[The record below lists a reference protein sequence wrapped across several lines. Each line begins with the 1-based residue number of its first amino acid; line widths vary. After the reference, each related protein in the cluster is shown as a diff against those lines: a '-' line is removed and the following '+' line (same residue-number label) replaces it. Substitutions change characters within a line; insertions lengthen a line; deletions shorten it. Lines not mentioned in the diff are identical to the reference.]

1 MRAIVQNLLF
11 YFAILSSF
19 SLIGQTQLAPVQ
31 AQSFA
36 SIFTKA
42 KGRHLVDTIYVA
54 PGHML
59 KIENCASAL
68 LRSGV
73 LEPISNYGIE
83 INDILI
89 YQNRES
95 LPYWLGPGTHF
106 VYYNN
111 LETQIFTYK
120 LSIHGMMFLHQ

>member
-1 MRAIVQNLLF
+1 MQPLTKKFLLCC
-11 YFAILSSF
+11 ATLICQ
-19 SLIGQTQLAPVQ
+19 SLVGQTQLAPVQ

-36 SIFTKA
+36 SIFTKS

-68 LRSGV
+68 LRNGV

-95 LPYWLGPGTHF
+95 LPFWLGPGTHF

-120 LSIHGMMFLHQ
+120 LSIHGIMFLHQ